1 MLPGL
6 SSLALAKATS
16 RPTALCFCLNFSIA
30 NLMLLVVNDG
40 IKLKLCSLVFDIF
53 CFVIDNYASICN
65 FVDENH
71 VLDFQVYGFV
81 II

>member
-16 RPTALCFCLNFSIA
+16 RPTALCFCFNFSIA
-30 NLMLLVVNDG
+30 NLMLLVVNDR

-53 CFVIDNYASICN
+53 VLRLIIIQVSVTLLAKTMSCN
-65 FVDENH
+65 FRH
-71 VLDFQVYGFV
+71 MVL
-81 II
+81 